1 MNLPKGKK
9 TKTGWSTS
17 VEVLENLVSENEIV
31 SLILEYRKLSKLKST
46 YIQGLIDAI
55 GKDGRIHTT
64 FEQTITQTGRL
75 SSTNPNLQNLP
86 IKTELGRDLRKAFIP
101 KEGYS
106 FVDAD
111 YSQVELRI
119 LAHLSNDETMIE
131 DFNKGKDIHR
141 ATAAK
146 IFGIS
151 EDDVTANQ
159 RRSAKAVNFGLIYGM
174 GSYSLSQ
181 DLGISIAKADEYI
194 KNYFNHYPKIKKYL
208 DSLIKKAENDGYVE
222 TLYNR
227 RRYIR
232 DINSSFKICK
242 SCSNKDCN
250 EFTYSRNGCRYNEDS
265 YE

>member
-1 MNLPKGKK
+1 MNLQRVKK
-9 TKTGWSTS
+9 QTGWSTS

-55 GKDGRIHTT
+55 GKDGRIRITT

-86 IKTELGRDLRKAFIP
+86 IKTELGRDLRKAFIQ

-141 ATAAK
+141 AAAAK

-159 RRSAKAVNFGLIYGM
+159 EEVQK
-174 GSYSLSQ
+174 LSI
-181 DLGISIAKADEYI
+181 LA
-194 KNYFNHYPKIKKYL
+194 
-208 DSLIKKAENDGYVE
+208 
-222 TLYNR
+222 
-227 RRYIR
+227 
-232 DINSSFKICK
+232 
-242 SCSNKDCN
+242 
-250 EFTYSRNGCRYNEDS
+250 
-265 YE
+265 